1 MKELNIMDIINT
13 NDSNI
18 VTIADLADQFSDF
31 ASEGIT
37 NDLPLVYEESSPST
51 WKVERRYQRM
61 VSPNTI
67 KKMGVYDPS
76 LSVPPV
82 VSDRPK
88 SFGDLSGMFVID
100 GQQHSIKH
108 VQSRTNR
115 PMMAAVLKHPLDA
128 TYEQVL
134 KKEAEVFFKLNT
146 NTKALS
152 KLEKVRS
159 GVVYEDPES
168 IRTLEAMMALNL
180 KCDNFGSQSDDAL
193 EIKNFSQFD
202 HMVNKE
208 HYDATMGAVHFSD
221 IQSALSLLKKVYPE
235 DREVNALVLRAFV
248 LVNDV
253 FQNTSN
259 GKRIQWVQYITE
271 LEGLR
276 RDYPRQQKLHQG
288 MGTYGADK
296 DIFWERIFGSYRSW
310 TQYQKL
316 DKNYIIGKETMEHIS
331 VENKKF
337 TAPEGYIWKV

>member
-1 MKELNIMDIINT
+1 MYDN
-13 NDSNI
+13 NI

-37 NDLPLVYEESSPST
+37 NDLPLVFEETDPST
-51 WKVERRYQRM
+51 WKVERMYQRM

-67 KKMGVYDPS
+67 KRMGVYNPS

-82 VSDRPK
+82 VSERPK

-108 VQSRTNR
+108 VQSRTNK
-115 PMMAAVLKHPLDA
+115 PMMTAILKHPEDV

-159 GVVYEDPES
+159 GVVYGDPES
-168 IRTLEAMMALNL
+168 IRTYEAMKTCNL
-180 KCDNFGSQSDDAL
+180 KCDNFGSESEDAL

-202 HMVNKE
+202 HMINKE
-208 HYDATMGAVHFSD
+208 QYNPIQGVVHLSD
-221 IQSALSLLKKVYPE
+221 VQQALRLMKKVYPTDHE
-235 DREVNALVLRAFV
+235 INALVLRAFV
-248 LVNDV
+248 LVNYLSLKS
-253 FQNTSN
+253 SN
-259 GKRIQWVQYITE
+259 GRKEHWDRFITDPN
-271 LEGLR
+271 GLR
-276 RDYPRQQKLHQG
+276 RAYPKQKMLHQG

-296 DIFWERIFGSYRSW
+296 DIFWERIFRSYRTW
-310 TQYQKL
+310 TQSEGL
-316 DKNYIIGKETMEHIS
+316 NSNFIISKDTMENYS
-331 VENKKF
+331 VENNKF
-337 TAPEGYIWKV
+337 VAPEGYIWKV

>member
-1 MKELNIMDIINT
+1 MNNPH
-13 NDSNI
+13 NGNNI

-37 NDLPLVYEESSPST
+37 NNLALVYEESSPST
-51 WKVERRYQRM
+51 WKVERMYQRM

-67 KKMGVYDPS
+67 KRMGVYDPS

-82 VSDRPK
+82 VSERPK

-108 VQSRTNR
+108 VQSKTDS
-115 PMMAAVLKHPLDA
+115 PMMAAILKHPEDA

-146 NTKALS
+146 NAKALS

-159 GVVYEDPES
+159 GVVYDDPES
-168 IRTLEAMMALNL
+168 IRTYEAMKALNL
-180 KCDNFGSQSDDAL
+180 KCDNFGSESDDAL

-208 HYDATMGAVHFSD
+208 HYDATMGVVHFSD
-221 IQSALSLLKKVYPE
+221 IQQALSLLKKVYPE

-253 FQNTSN
+253 SQNTNN

-271 LEGLR
+271 LEGGLR

-296 DIFWERIFGSYRSW
+296 DIFWERIFRSYRIW
-310 TQYQKL
+310 TQFQKL
-316 DKNYIIGKETMEHIS
+316 DKNYIIGKETMDHIS

>member
-1 MKELNIMDIINT
+1 MINIMN
-13 NDSNI
+13 NPHNGNNI

-37 NDLPLVYEESSPST
+37 NNLALVYEESSPST
-51 WKVERRYQRM
+51 WKVERMYQRM

-67 KKMGVYDPS
+67 KRMGVYDPS

-82 VSDRPK
+82 VSERPK

-108 VQSRTNR
+108 VQSKTDS
-115 PMMAAVLKHPLDA
+115 PMMAAILKHPEDA

-146 NTKALS
+146 NAKALS

-159 GVVYEDPES
+159 GVVYDDPES
-168 IRTLEAMMALNL
+168 IRTYEAMKALNL
-180 KCDNFGSQSDDAL
+180 KCDNFGSESDDAL

-208 HYDATMGAVHFSD
+208 HYHDSMGVVHFSD
-221 IQSALSLLKKVYPE
+221 LQQALWLLKKVYPE

-248 LVNDV
+248 LVNSLDKL
-253 FQNTSN
+253 SN
-259 GKRIQWVQYITE
+259 NGRKDNWTRFITDPN
-271 LEGLR
+271 GLR
-276 RDYPRQQKLHQG
+276 RDFPKQRLLHQG

-296 DIFWERIFGSYRSW
+296 DIFWERIFRSYRIW
-310 TQYQKL
+310 TQSEGL
-316 DKNYIIGKETMEHIS
+316 NNNFIISKDTMENFSFH
-331 VENKKF
+331 NKKF